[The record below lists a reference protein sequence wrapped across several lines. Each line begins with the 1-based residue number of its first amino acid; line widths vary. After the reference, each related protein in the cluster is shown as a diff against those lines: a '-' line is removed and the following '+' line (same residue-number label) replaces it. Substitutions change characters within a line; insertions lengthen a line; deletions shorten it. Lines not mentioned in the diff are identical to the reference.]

1 MTDVVKTKKSIET
14 AKQRE
19 RAAALSKQAHAL
31 RVSGVSWWDIAEEL
45 KIPEVQAKRLVSD
58 RINAVAEL
66 VDYHERREFMA
77 MEMDRLDTL
86 QQAVWGAA
94 MTGSI
99 PAVQA
104 VLSIMDRRAKWLGFD
119 NPVQAGTTT
128 NNTIVVPGN
137 SSEYIAV
144 LQAVRQE
151 IGAA

>member
-1 MTDVVKTKKSIET
+1 MSDIVKTKRAVSA

-31 RVSGVSWWDIAEEL
+31 RIAGTSWWDIAEEL
-45 KIPEVQAKRLVSD
+45 RIPEIQARKLVSD
-58 RINAVAEL
+58 RISAVAEL

-77 MEMDRLDTL
+77 VEMDRLDTL

-94 MTGSI
+94 MAGSI

-119 NPVQAGTTT
+119 SPVQAGTTT

-137 SSEYIAV
+137 TSEYIAV